1 MFAKFL
7 NLNPD
12 KQTRIIN
19 AAMKE
24 FAQKG
29 FDNASTNEIVK
40 EAEIAKGL
48 LFHYFKNKQQ
58 LFLFAYDYGSELI
71 LNDFYQ
77 KFDATEPDFFA
88 RLRQISRLKLEIL
101 QQFPDMFHFLEVAYI
116 DTSKVVSDELEQ
128 RKQQLIDSN
137 LGKLFKGI
145 DLSLFKDGVDIT
157 RIIQIMM
164 WTFEGYNRDALKKAK
179 LTPGVPINYESFFA
193 EAAAYIE
200 FFKTSFYK

>member
-7 NLNPD
+7 NLNPE

-40 EAEIAKGL
+40 AAEIAKGL

-77 KFDATEPDFFA
+77 KFDLDEPDFFA
-88 RLRQISRLKLEIL
+88 RIRQISKLKFEIL
-101 QQFPDMFHFLEVAYI
+101 HKYPEMFRFLEVAYI
-116 DTSKVVSDELEQ
+116 DTSSVIKDDLEQ
-128 RKQQLIDSN
+128 RKQQLINNN
-137 LGKLFKGI
+137 LGKIFTGI
-145 DLSLFKDGVDIT
+145 DQSLFKEGLDIKKVIN
-157 RIIQIMM
+157 IIQ
-164 WTFEGYNRDALKKAK
+164 WTFEGFGADALKTKVS
-179 LTPGVPINYESFFA
+179 LDTPIEYEKFFG
-193 EAAAYIE
+193 EVDSYIE
-200 FFKTSFYK
+200 LFKQSFYK